1 MRRGKVHRKHDH
13 ILICHHCIQ
22 KTEHITSH
30 GNCIQKTA
38 HITSHGNQGPW
49 ETASGVRD
57 TADTVAARGAH
68 ALTETSRN
76 QTKLSESTWSELWE
90 PV

>member
-1 MRRGKVHRKHDH
+1 MVTVFKRQR
-13 ILICHHCIQ
+13 ISHHMATRAQ
-22 KTEHITSH
+22 K
-30 GNCIQKTA
+30 
-38 HITSHGNQGPW
+38 